1 MRHNPFCFGRSLQTA
16 TTNEF
21 YYAEHKPS
29 ARLTREAVQHDI
41 GPQMCAR
48 YSLSKEQITML
59 IGEIEVVINIGAR
72 YNIAPTQIVP
82 AIWRGPR
89 GIETVDMQWGFKSAW
104 SRQPL
109 INAKAETIA
118 TTAFKHHLH
127 HRCLIPADGFYEWTP
142 DKTPIR
148 FTMPDNGPFCF
159 AGLWQS
165 ETKHEIDLETKE
177 YRCVILTTT
186 PNESVGRVH
195 DRMPMILNP
204 HSYDWWLQEGDLY
217 QSVLNFPYRPE
228 MYWCP
233 VSRALNNVRAE
244 GPELIRPAPVQKD
257 LL

>member
-1 MRHNPFCFGRSLQTA
+1 
-16 TTNEF
+16 
-21 YYAEHKPS
+21 
-29 ARLTREAVQHDI
+29 LTRAAVQYDI

-48 YSLSKEQITML
+48 YSLTKEQITML
-59 IGEIEVVINIGAR
+59 IGEIEVIINIGAR

-82 AIWRGPR
+82 VIWRSAR
-89 GIETVDMQWGFKSAW
+89 GIESVDMQWGFKSAW
-104 SRQPL
+104 SQQPL

-127 HRCLIPADGFYEWTP
+127 HRCLIPADGFYEWTA

-148 FTMPDNGPFCF
+148 FTMPHDEPFCF

-165 ETKHEIDLETKE
+165 ETKQEIDLETKE
-177 YRCVILTTT
+177 YRCVILTTS